1 MRSEKNFGKGAKP
14 SSKFTMRPIDPKHCY
29 CIKSLCFYWPLL
41 VNNVTYLVVLS
52 SSCER
57 MIFAGLMQ
65 SGPSQVLH
73 VLNRFFL
80 YLKINNFLVFFI
92 IIIILHLPTFPYS
105 NWFIGVWRV
114 RQCNFVI
121 VGRVSGPSPPG
132 MTTPNKQSAPLPP
145 SPTLKE
151 AKRAR
156 KNSGGGRY
164 EVGDYGKGGTGL
176 SKFLPVE
183 SGGGVSLG
191 IINTGGGGMTPAK
204 FMAVSSASA
213 DIAEQSNSLQSMSGA
228 FSQDS
233 NLSSGISFSTAVSLV
248 SLLCLF

>member
-1 MRSEKNFGKGAKP
+1 VSETIA
-14 SSKFTMRPIDPKHCY
+14 
-29 CIKSLCFYWPLL
+29 
-41 VNNVTYLVVLS
+41 
-52 SSCER
+52 
-57 MIFAGLMQ
+57 
-65 SGPSQVLH
+65 
-73 VLNRFFL
+73 
-80 YLKINNFLVFFI
+80 
-92 IIIILHLPTFPYS
+92 
-105 NWFIGVWRV
+105 
-114 RQCNFVI
+114 QCNFVI
-121 VGRVSGPSPPG
+121 AGRVSGPSPPG
-132 MTTPNKQSAPLPP
+132 MTTPNKQPAPLPP

-164 EVGDYGKGGTGL
+164 EVGEYGKGGGGTGL

-233 NLSSGISFSTAVSLV
+233 NLSSGISFSPAVSLV
-248 SLLCLF
+248 SSLISSLFLNSM

>member
-1 MRSEKNFGKGAKP
+1 MYEGRPRS
-14 SSKFTMRPIDPKHCY
+14 C
-29 CIKSLCFYWPLL
+29 
-41 VNNVTYLVVLS
+41 TYLIVIFLS
-52 SSCER
+52 
-57 MIFAGLMQ
+57 
-65 SGPSQVLH
+65 
-73 VLNRFFL
+73 LNEQLVFSVFLFLFFL
-80 YLKINNFLVFFI
+80 P
-92 IIIILHLPTFPYS
+92 LPTFS
-105 NWFIGVWRV
+105 SLNWSIGVRRV
-114 RQCNFVI
+114 RQCKFVI
-121 VGRVSGPSPPG
+121 AGRVSGPSPPG

-191 IINTGGGGMTPAK
+191 IINTGSGMTPAK
-204 FMAVSSASA
+204 FMAVSASA

-233 NLSSGISFSTAVSLV
+233 NLSSGIGIFSAVVSLDS
-248 SLLCLF
+248 SLISFLNSM

>member
-1 MRSEKNFGKGAKP
+1 
-14 SSKFTMRPIDPKHCY
+14 
-29 CIKSLCFYWPLL
+29 
-41 VNNVTYLVVLS
+41 
-52 SSCER
+52 
-57 MIFAGLMQ
+57 
-65 SGPSQVLH
+65 
-73 VLNRFFL
+73 
-80 YLKINNFLVFFI
+80 
-92 IIIILHLPTFPYS
+92 
-105 NWFIGVWRV
+105 
-114 RQCNFVI
+114 
-121 VGRVSGPSPPG
+121 
-132 MTTPNKQSAPLPP
+132 MTTPNKQPAPLPP

-164 EVGDYGKGGTGL
+164 EVGDYGKGGGGL

-204 FMAVSSASA
+204 FMAVSASA

-233 NLSSGISFSTAVSLV
+233 NMSSGAFFSTAVSLFS
-248 SLLCLF
+248 SLISFLNSM

>member
-1 MRSEKNFGKGAKP
+1 
-14 SSKFTMRPIDPKHCY
+14 
-29 CIKSLCFYWPLL
+29 
-41 VNNVTYLVVLS
+41 
-52 SSCER
+52 
-57 MIFAGLMQ
+57 
-65 SGPSQVLH
+65 
-73 VLNRFFL
+73 
-80 YLKINNFLVFFI
+80 
-92 IIIILHLPTFPYS
+92 
-105 NWFIGVWRV
+105 
-114 RQCNFVI
+114 
-121 VGRVSGPSPPG
+121 

-164 EVGDYGKGGTGL
+164 EVGEYGKGGGGGTGL

-204 FMAVSSASA
+204 FMAVSASA
-213 DIAEQSNSLQSMSGA
+213 DIAEQSNSLQSMSGT

-233 NLSSGISFSTAVSLV
+233 NLSSGISFSLNCSQFNF
-248 SLLCLF
+248 SIDLFF